1 MATSLTFLTPL
12 GALVAIGVLVPLLAS
27 LAIHRR
33 AGKVRRRLGV
43 SEPQLRPVSA
53 ALTALV
59 ATGAL
64 VGLAAAQ
71 PILEQTTT
79 RVERTDAEV
88 FLVLDVSRSMLAQ
101 RSVGQPMRIDR
112 AKSAAIAIRATLPDI
127 PVGVASFTDRVLP
140 HLFPGT
146 DLDVSAATLER
157 ALGIERPPPR
167 SSLGTSATS
176 LDALAGIRGFRFF
189 SPRAKK
195 RVLVVFTDGESIPV
209 STARLAKVF
218 LASPAIET
226 VFVHFWHADER
237 VFDRGVAEPQYLPDR
252 SSRSTLERVAKA
264 TGGSVHSE
272 DDLSDAVR
280 STRQH
285 LGRGPTAT
293 SGASSGRIALAP
305 YLVLATFL
313 PVGLVLWRRDR

>member
-1 MATSLTFLTPL
+1 MASSLTFLTPL
-12 GALVAIGVLVPLLAS
+12 GALVTIGVLVPLLAS
-27 LAIHRR
+27 LAVRRR
-33 AGKVRRRLGV
+33 AGKVRDRLGV
-43 SEPQLRPVSA
+43 SEPSLRRLLVVLA
-53 ALTALV
+53 AFLA
-59 ATGAL
+59 AGAL

-71 PILEQTTT
+71 PVFEQTTT

-112 AKSAAIAIRATLPDI
+112 AKSAAIAMRASLPDI
-127 PVGVASFTDRVLP
+127 PVGVASLTDRALP
-140 HLFPGT
+140 HLFPST
-146 DLDVSAATLER
+146 DLDVSLATIER

-167 SSLGTSATS
+167 SSLATSATS
-176 LDALAGIRGFRFF
+176 LDALAGVRGLRFF
-189 SPRAKK
+189 SPKSKK

-226 VFVHFWHADER
+226 VFLHVWHADER
-237 VFDRGVAEPQYLPDR
+237 VFDRGVAEPQYLPDP
-252 SSRSTLERVAKA
+252 SSRSILERVAQA

-272 DDLSDAVR
+272 EDLLDAIR
-280 STRQH
+280 STREH
-285 LGRGPTAT
+285 LGSGPTVT
-293 SGASSGRIALAP
+293 RGESSGRTALAP
-305 YLVLATFL
+305 YLILATFL